1 LTPGAHRAGVRIGLV
16 SDTYTPQVNGVTTVV
31 RRIASLLRAQGH
43 EALVVAPRYPTAPG
57 SGSPDP
63 RELRIP
69 SLAFPLYPDI
79 RMSLPPFRQVA
90 DFFDASPPDVV
101 HIHTEGALGL
111 AARRWALR
119 RGVPLVTTYHTNF
132 PEYSRHYG
140 VGFLEPLVWRW
151 LQWFHAPAR
160 VTFTPGQA
168 VRDDLVRRG
177 LPHVAVWGRGVDPHF
192 FHPGRRDASWRRWLA
207 GSENT
212 VIILHVGRLA
222 HEKNLGVLIEAWR
235 QARDILGQRAT
246 FVVAG
251 EGPEARRIEARLP
264 FIRLLGFL
272 PREDLAT
279 LYASADVCVFPS
291 HTETCGLVALEAMAS
306 GTAVIAADAGGFRES
321 IHSGNTGLLV
331 PAHEPGA
338 YCDAIVALTS
348 DAATRFALAAVA
360 RDAALNRD
368 VAHENLEL
376 LHHYAALAD
385 VGGRRAAPCAA

>member
-1 LTPGAHRAGVRIGLV
+1 VRIGLV

-31 RRIASLLRAQGH
+31 RRIVSLLRAQGH
-43 EALVVAPRYPTAPG
+43 EAMVVAPRYPTSATPA
-57 SGSPDP
+57 DL

-90 DFFDASPPDVV
+90 DFFDAAPPDLV
-101 HIHTEGALGL
+101 HVHTEGALGL
-111 AARRWALR
+111 AGRRWALR
-119 RGVPLVTTYHTNF
+119 RGVPLVTTFHTNF

-151 LQWFHAPAR
+151 LRWFHRPAR

-177 LPHVAVWGRGVDPHF
+177 LPHATLWGRGVDPHF
-192 FHPGRRDASWRRWLA
+192 FHPGRRDHSWRRWLA
-207 GSENT
+207 GGDDT
-212 VIILHVGRLA
+212 VIVLHVGRLA

-235 QARDILGQRAT
+235 QTYDALGQRAT

-251 EGPEARRIEARLP
+251 EGPEARRIESRLP
-264 FIRLLGFL
+264 FVRLLGFL

-279 LYASADVCVFPS
+279 LYASADVSVFPS

-306 GTAVIAADAGGFRES
+306 GSAVIAADAGGFRES
-321 IHSGNTGLLV
+321 IQNGTTGLLV
-331 PAHEPGA
+331 PAHEPQG
-338 YCDAIVALTS
+338 YRDAMVALAR
-348 DAATRFALAAVA
+348 DAAGRFALAAAA
-360 RDAALNRD
+360 RDYALSRD
-368 VAHENLEL
+368 VARENAEL
-376 LHHYAALAD
+376 LACYTALMDGA
-385 VGGRRAAPCAA
+385 RAQRSATCAA

>member
-1 LTPGAHRAGVRIGLV
+1 VRIGLV

-43 EALVVAPRYPTAPG
+43 EAMVVAPRYPTSATPA
-57 SGSPDP
+57 DL

-79 RMSLPPFRQVA
+79 RLSLPPFRQVA
-90 DFFDASPPDVV
+90 DFFDAALPDLV
-101 HIHTEGALGL
+101 HVHTEGALGL
-111 AARRWALR
+111 AGRHWALR
-119 RGVPLVTTYHTNF
+119 RGVPLVTTFHTNF

-151 LQWFHAPAR
+151 LRWFHRPAR

-177 LPHVAVWGRGVDPHF
+177 LPHATLWGRGVDPHF
-192 FHPGRRDASWRRWLA
+192 FHPGRRDHSWRRWLA
-207 GSENT
+207 GGDDT
-212 VIILHVGRLA
+212 VIVLHVGRLA

-235 QARDILGQRAT
+235 QTYDALGQRAT

-251 EGPEARRIEARLP
+251 EGPEARRIESRLP
-264 FIRLLGFL
+264 FVRLLGFL

-279 LYASADVCVFPS
+279 LYASADVSVFPS

-306 GTAVIAADAGGFRES
+306 GSAVIAADAGGFRES
-321 IHSGNTGLLV
+321 IQNGTTGLLV
-331 PAHEPGA
+331 PAHEPQG
-338 YCDAIVALTS
+338 YRDAIVALAR
-348 DAATRFALAAVA
+348 DAAGRFALAAAA
-360 RDAALNRD
+360 RDYALSRD
-368 VAHENLEL
+368 VVRENAEL
-376 LHHYAALAD
+376 LDCYSALMDGA
-385 VGGRRAAPCAA
+385 RAQRSATCAA